1 MTQQLNGKRVAI
13 LATDGFE
20 ESELSVPKAK
30 LESAG
35 ATVHVIAPEAKG
47 IRAWASTDWG
57 DTYEV
62 DKALNDAEDAD
73 YHALVI
79 PGGLFNP
86 DTLRQNDDALRFTR
100 HFFEAGKPVGAICH
114 GPWILINA
122 GVVEGRSMTSY
133 PSISQDLKNAG
144 AHWSDQEVVVD
155 NGLVTSRKPDDLD
168 AFCSKLIE
176 EIGEGRHSDQ
186 HA

>member
-1 MTQQLNGKRVAI
+1 ML
-13 LATDGFE
+13 
-20 ESELSVPKAK
+20 
-30 LESAG
+30 
-35 ATVHVIAPEAKG
+35 
-47 IRAWASTDWG
+47 
-57 DTYEV
+57 
-62 DKALNDAEDAD
+62 
-73 YHALVI
+73 